1 VTELD
6 WIIVA
11 VVAFAAF
18 GGYKRGLIRTAFA
31 LVGLVVGAVLGARI
45 APQLL
50 AGGEHSR
57 YTALIGLVGAIIGVA
72 VMQLVAGL
80 LAGVIR
86 NGLRLLPPLRTLDA
100 LAGLAIGATWGLAL
114 CWVVGAVALQVPGQP
129 KVRRE
134 VRQSEVLRRLDRVA
148 SPHDI
153 LRVQKQ
159 LVRFE
164 SQVQARLGQ

>member
-11 VVAFAAF
+11 AVAFAAF

-45 APQLL
+45 ASHFLP
-50 AGGEHSR
+50 AGEHSR
-57 YTALIGLVGAIIGVA
+57 YTALVGLVGATVGVA
-72 VMQLVAGL
+72 ATQIAAGL

-86 NGLRLLPPLRTLDA
+86 NGLRLLPPLRTLDS
-100 LAGLAIGATWGLAL
+100 LGGLAIGAIWGVAF
-114 CWVVGAVALQVPGQP
+114 CWVVGAVALQLPGQP
-129 KVRRE
+129 KVHRE

-164 SQVQARLGQ
+164 SQVQARLGK

>member
-1 VTELD
+1 MTRLD

-18 GGYKRGLIRTAFA
+18 GGYRRGLIRTAFA

-45 APQLL
+45 APHLL
-50 AGGEHSR
+50 AAGEHSR
-57 YTALIGLVGAIIGVA
+57 YTALIGLAGAVIGVA
-72 VMQLVAGL
+72 VTQIAAGL

-86 NGLRLLPPLRTLDA
+86 NGLRLLPPLRMLDS
-100 LAGLAIGATWGLAL
+100 LAGLAIGAIWGLAL

-164 SQVQARLGQ
+164 SQLQARLG